1 MEQPQSLAV
10 FGTKPN
16 EEGTSADQM
25 SEGELVLGDLDS
37 LPPQQEIN
45 KINNNSYASSRNN
58 CCILYIYVYS
68 LGLII

>member
-25 SEGELVLGDLDS
+25 SEGELVLGGF
-37 LPPQQEIN
+37 
-45 KINNNSYASSRNN
+45 R
-58 CCILYIYVYS
+58 
-68 LGLII
+68 